1 MRPPCPGTRLVEL
14 ETMRL
19 VCLGKDLELAL
30 RGDLGETLWAGEL
43 DKERVRAVL
52 FEPPHALLPSRLGH
66 LRSTDPL

>member
-1 MRPPCPGTRLVEL
+1 
-14 ETMRL
+14 MRL